1 MCVQMWGN
9 VNNECAQVK
18 GNWLRMVFQMVF
30 IYFLRDG
37 YWKRRQLGPPRCT
50 TPGGTTL
57 FVVVDDVNHT
67 EYRVWVLLAVCGRVV
82 LAPDFSFW
90 MSCRVAKPL
99 VLLYP
104 SSFLGP
110 TLCVF
115 LSFFLLF
122 LKQNP

>member
-1 MCVQMWGN
+1 MWGN
-9 VNNECAQVK
+9 VNNECMQVK
-18 GNWLRMVFQMVF
+18 GNWLKMVFQMVF

-37 YWKRRQLGPPRCT
+37 YWKRKQLGPPRRT

-57 FVVVDDVNHT
+57 FDVVDDVSLI
-67 EYRVWVLLAVCGRVV
+67 EYSVWVLLAVCDRVV
-82 LAPDFSFW
+82 LALDFSSW

-110 TLCVF
+110 TSCIF
-115 LSFFLLF
+115 LSFFF
-122 LKQNP
+122 FF